1 MISAETAQVT
11 LTSYGGR
18 KMSESVVWGS
28 KIGKWSTIP
37 QKGRKARKA
46 VTEALA

>member
-1 MISAETAQVT
+1 MISTETAQVT

-28 KIGKWSTIP
+28 KTGKWNKVP
-37 QKGRKARKA
+37 QKGRKTRKA